1 MKIGKSLQLRL
12 LTGTLAVVAVFWM
25 ALSLVA
31 WNEALVETARL
42 LDENLADTGQ
52 LLAALAGHEAHEM
65 EAHLP
70 NPPETPDVAFQ
81 IWEGGTHLSLQSAR
95 APATRLSPVENGF
108 SDSGDWRVYSLWDNG
123 EQNLV
128 QIAELQTSRFEMSRR
143 LAIRLLVPIAVALP
157 LLCIA
162 LVLLVRS
169 TLAPLSS
176 LARSIGSRSPEFLE
190 QIPLDDAPS
199 EILPDGM
206 PATQNRSPVINYPYA
221 KMRPILEQL
230 NLLLRRVGA
239 SLAHERRFTADAAH
253 ELRTPLAAVRTHAQ
267 VAQASHETGERET
280 ALDNV
285 ITATDRAAH
294 LIEQLLTLARLD
306 ASTLPDIY
314 RPCDLRAL
322 AADVLALEAA
332 LAFAKSIDIE
342 LVAGQAVGIE
352 SEPTL
357 FAVLL
362 RNLID
367 NAIRYT
373 QPGGKVKVT
382 LRCALGVATIEVAD
396 NGPGIPAG
404 ERSRVCNRFVR
415 LVGTGTTGA
424 GLGLSIVSRAVE
436 LLGATLELADN
447 PDGRGLCV
455 RVSLPCSLPTSLAQP
470 AEP

>member
-199 EILPDGM
+199 E
-206 PATQNRSPVINYPYA
+206 
-221 KMRPILEQL
+221 MRPILEQL

>member
-12 LTGTLAVVAVFWM
+12 LAGTLAVVAVFWM

-143 LAIRLLVPIAVALP
+143 LAMRLLVPLAVALP
-157 LLCIA
+157 LLCFA

-199 EILPDGM
+199 EML
-206 PATQNRSPVINYPYA
+206 
-221 KMRPILEQL
+221 PILEQL
-230 NLLLRRVGA
+230 NLLLRRVGE
-239 SLAHERRFTADAAH
+239 SLAHERSFTADAAH

-267 VAQASHETGERET
+267 VAQASQETGERET

-322 AADVLALEAA
+322 AADVLALEAT
-332 LAFAKSIDIE
+332 LAVAKSVDIE
-342 LVAGQAVGIE
+342 LVAGQSVCIE

-373 QPGGKVKVT
+373 QPGGKVKV
-382 LRCALGVATIEVAD
+382 ALGCAAGVASVEVAD

-415 LVGTGTTGA
+415 LVGTGATGA

-436 LLGATLELADN
+436 LLGATLELVDN

-455 RVSLPCSLPTSLAQP
+455 RVSLPGPAQGL
-470 AEP
+470 

>member
-12 LTGTLAVVAVFWM
+12 LAGTLAVVAVFWM

-52 LLAALAGHEAHEM
+52 LLAALAGHESHEM

-70 NPPETPDVAFQ
+70 NPPESPDVAFQ
-81 IWEGGTHLSLQSAR
+81 IWEGGTHLSLQSAT
-95 APATRLSPVENGF
+95 APATRLSPVERGF
-108 SDSGDWRVYSLWDNG
+108 SDQGDWRVYSLWDDG

-169 TLAPLSS
+169 TLAPLST
-176 LARSIGSRSPEFLE
+176 LAHSIGSRSPEFLE
-190 QIPLDDAPS
+190 QIPLGDAPS
-199 EILPDGM
+199 E
-206 PATQNRSPVINYPYA
+206 T
-221 KMRPILEQL
+221 RPILEQL
-230 NLLLRRVGA
+230 NLLLRRVSD
-239 SLAHERRFTADAAH
+239 SLVHERRFTADAAH

-267 VAQASHETGERET
+267 VARASQGIGERDA
-280 ALDNV
+280 ALDGV
-285 ITATDRAAH
+285 IAGTDRAAH

-306 ASTLPDIY
+306 ASALPDIF
-314 RPCDLRAL
+314 RSCDLRVL

-332 LAFAKSIDIE
+332 LAFDKSIDIE
-342 LVAGQAVGIE
+342 LVAGDPVCIE

-357 FAVLL
+357 LAVLL

-373 QPGGKVKVT
+373 QPGGKVTVA
-382 LRCALGVATIEVAD
+382 LRFASGVAVIEVAD

-436 LLGATLELADN
+436 LLGASLELADN

-455 RVSLPCSLPTSLAQP
+455 RVTLQASATDL
-470 AEP
+470 